1 MKHCAAVRR
10 QIAAKE
16 EKFMTEDR
24 SAVTLEAVFT
34 SWSEA
39 ESARRALELLHPNQL
54 RIESLR
60 EHIGTA
66 ESSGGKQADGSPTAV
81 VGGFSGELNV
91 LALISDETEVL
102 SGGQVYDDPKGSA
115 AGNSNKGILLTVS
128 VSQDSLP
135 QAAEM
140 ITQNGGRFY

>member
-1 MKHCAAVRR
+1 
-10 QIAAKE
+10 
-16 EKFMTEDR
+16 MTEDR

-34 SWSEA
+34 SWTEA

-54 RIESLR
+54 RIES
-60 EHIGTA
+60 IGRDA
-66 ESSGGKQADGSPTAV
+66 VQSDSRAVSGDDHSPTAV

-91 LALISDETEVL
+91 LALISDETEML
-102 SGGQVYDDPKGSA
+102 SGGQVYDDSA
-115 AGNSNKGILLTVS
+115 KTVSGGVTQSILLTVS

-135 QAAEM
+135 QAVEM